1 MKKITLLAFLFISI
15 LTQAQTFSESFD
27 ANTGTNAAFTKTIS
41 GIVFNFTF
49 TTDGDGG
56 MFTWK
61 NNKGENGSP
70 SISVESGS
78 YKLTTDEKIT
88 IKRADGKKFKFT
100 SIYYNNGSSP
110 SINIAGYDNN
120 VLVGSIKNVTMGF
133 AGVIN
138 FNDIDVDEVRIV
150 SNDFYD
156 SSFDSFIGKFTA
168 TLGVDDVNFSDA
180 KIVVS
185 PNPANDYLMVSGLK
199 NTENFSI
206 YNVLGSKIFDGII
219 DNDKKIDLKSLSN
232 GVYFLKFENN
242 KTIKFIKN

>member
-27 ANTGTNAAFTKTIS
+27 TNTGTNTSFTKNIS
-41 GIVFNFTF
+41 GITFNFTF
-49 TTDGDGG
+49 TTDGDSGN
-56 MFTWK
+56 FSWK

-70 SISVESGS
+70 SIGVESGT

-88 IKRADGKKFKFT
+88 IKRADGNKFKFT

-120 VLVGSIKNVTMGF
+120 VLVGSVKNVTLGF
-133 AGVIN
+133 SGVVN
-138 FNDIDVDEVRIV
+138 FNGIIVDEIRIV
-150 SNDFYD
+150 SNDFFD
-156 SSFDSFIGKFTA
+156 SSFDSFIGEFTA
-168 TLGVDDVNFSDA
+168 NLGVDDVNFSDS

-185 PNPANDYLMVSGLK
+185 PNPANDYLIISGLK
-199 NTENFSI
+199 NAENFSV
-206 YNVLGSKIFDGII
+206 YNMLGSKIFGGII
-219 DNDKKIDLKSLSN
+219 DNDKKIDIKSLAN
-232 GVYFLKFENN
+232 GVYFLKFENS